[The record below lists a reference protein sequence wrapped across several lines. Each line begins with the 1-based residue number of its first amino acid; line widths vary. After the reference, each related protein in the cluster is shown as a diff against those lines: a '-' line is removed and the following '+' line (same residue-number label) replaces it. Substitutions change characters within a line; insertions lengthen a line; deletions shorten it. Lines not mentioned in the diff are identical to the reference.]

1 MTRVQFENWLPIV
14 LEGLGTTAVASVIAI
29 ITAIIWGCIV
39 AMLIAYNNKV
49 LTGILRVYVSIFRS
63 SPLLVQLFF
72 IFYGLPFLGIT
83 MPATVCGILGIT
95 LNEGAFIAEILRG
108 SVKNIPKGEIE
119 AAESLGLSRGQIIRH
134 IIFPLSIRTSV
145 PMLTG
150 QASIIIKDTSLFSM
164 IMVVELT
171 RAANVFYAKYYST
184 TSFYIVAV
192 LYIALFLIATVIG
205 RAIEKRSKIVR

>member
-1 MTRVQFENWLPIV
+1 MTSVQFRNWLPVV
-14 LEGLGTTAVASVIAI
+14 LEGLGTTALASIVAIC
-29 ITAIIWGCIV
+29 TAIIWGCIV
-39 AMLIAYNNKV
+39 SMLIAYNNKA
-49 LTGILRVYVSIFRS
+49 LSGILRAYVSVFRN

-72 IFYGLPFLGIT
+72 IFYGLPFIGIKL
-83 MPATVCGILGIT
+83 PATVCGILGIT

-134 IIFPLSIRTSV
+134 IIFPVAIRTSV

-171 RAANVFYAKYYST
+171 RAANVFYAKYFNT

-192 LYIALFLIATVIG
+192 LYIILFLVVTVVG
-205 RAIEKRSKIVR
+205 RQLEKRSKIIR